1 MSKTLEEL
9 NVGTYDNMHIV
20 CILIYLIETF
30 LFLFNRLKKI
40 QQLLKHLIYLLNIV
54 YQHYLLLIVKEN

>member
-20 CILIYLIETF
+20 CIDLFIILIN
-30 LFLFNRLKKI
+30 LFNFYLKI
-40 QQLLKHLIYLLNIV
+40 DSRRYNS
-54 YQHYLLLIVKEN
+54 Y